1 MTPPEIPP
9 EISEVAGVRLATAQ
23 SGITYQRRDDLMLM
37 CFDKGAAVAGVFTR
51 SSTAA
56 APIAWCRQVL
66 NDNARNEKSKIKA
79 ILCNAGNANAFTGKE
94 GVEAVKICAKAVA
107 EAAGCAANQVII
119 TSTGVIGERLPHENI
134 TPHIAAMVKSAA
146 ADSKN
151 WHEAS
156 KAIGTTDTFPK
167 AISRTAKIG
176 DSAGTDST
184 ITITGIA
191 KGSGM
196 IAPNMATML
205 GFIAT
210 DANLAPPIL
219 QKLLTQLNEV
229 SFNAIT
235 VDGDTSTNDTLI
247 LAATAAAKHK
257 AITRANDPALA
268 DFTTKLLEVMQEL
281 AQLIIRDGE
290 GARKL
295 ITIHVKGAE
304 NDADAKRIG
313 QAIGNSLLVKTAIAG
328 GDANWGRIIM
338 AVGKAGANII
348 QQKLAITIGD
358 INITQDGA
366 RHQDYDEKTLTAYMQ
381 GDAISIEI
389 DLNIAQG
396 QATIWTCDLTERY
409 IAINADY
416 RS

>member
-9 EISEVAGVRLATAQ
+9 EINKIAGVRLATAQ

-56 APIAWCRQVL
+56 APIAWCRQIL
-66 NDNARNEKSKIKA
+66 NDKSKIKA

-94 GVEAVKICAKAVA
+94 GEEAVKICAKAVA
-107 EAAGCAANQVII
+107 EAIGCAPNEVII

-134 TPHIAAMVKSAA
+134 TPHIADMVKSAEA
-146 ADSKN
+146 KN

-156 KAIGTTDTFPK
+156 VAIGTTDTFPK

-176 DSAGTDST
+176 TDT
-184 ITITGIA
+184 VVITGIA

-210 DANLAPPIL
+210 DANLSPPIL

-257 AITRANDPALA
+257 PITRANDPALK

-281 AQLIIRDGE
+281 AKLIVRDGE
-290 GARKL
+290 GARKR

-304 NDADAKRIG
+304 NDSEAKRIG
-313 QAIGNSLLVKTAIAG
+313 LAIGNSPLVKTAIAG

-338 AVGKAGANII
+338 AVGKAGAKII
-348 QQKLAITIGD
+348 PQKLAITIGG

-366 RHQDYDEKTLTAYMQ
+366 RHADYDEDALTAYMQ
-381 GDAISIEI
+381 GDDITIEVN
-389 DLNIAQG
+389 LNIAKG

>member
-1 MTPPEIPP
+1 MQISPLAPKMPPEIRA
-9 EISEVAGVRLATAQ
+9 VAGVRLATAA
-23 SGITYQRRDDLMLM
+23 SGITYHARDDLMLM
-37 CFDKGAAVAGVFTR
+37 CFDKGAAVAAVLTR

-56 APIAWCRQVL
+56 APVAWCRHLL
-66 NDNARNEKSKIKA
+66 NDKVRNAKGNIKA

-94 GVEAVKICAKAVA
+94 GDEAVAICAKAVA
-107 EAAGCAANQVII
+107 EAMECNTSAVML
-119 TSTGVIGERLPHENI
+119 TSTGVIGEKLPHETI

-156 KAIGTTDTFPK
+156 AAIRTTDTFSK
-167 AISRTAKIG
+167 AVSRTAKIG
-176 DSAGTDST
+176 TDT

-210 DANLAPPIL
+210 DAALAPPIL
-219 QKLLTQLNEV
+219 QSLLTQLNEV
-229 SFNAIT
+229 SFNAIS

-247 LAATAAAKHK
+247 LAATAAAKHQP
-257 AITRANDPALA
+257 ITRADDPALA
-268 DFTTKLLEVMQEL
+268 DFITKLLEVMQEL
-281 AQLIIRDGE
+281 AQLIVRDGE
-290 GARKL
+290 GARKF

-304 NDADAKRIG
+304 DDAAAKRIG
-313 QAIGNSLLVKTAIAG
+313 FSIGNSPLVKTAIAG
-328 GDANWGRIIM
+328 GDANWGRIVM
-338 AVGKAGANII
+338 AVGKAGAKII
-348 QQKLAITIGD
+348 PQQLAIAIGG
-358 INITQDGA
+358 IPITQDGK
-366 RHQDYDEKTLTAYMQ
+366 RHENYDEDALTAYMQ
-381 GDAISIEI
+381 GDEISIEVN
-389 DLNIAQG
+389 LNIAHG
-396 QATIWTCDLTERY
+396 QATIWSCDLTDSY

>member
-56 APIAWCRQVL
+56 APIAWCRQIL
-66 NDNARNEKSKIKA
+66 NEKSKIKA

-94 GVEAVKICAKAVA
+94 GEEAVKICAKAVA
-107 EAAGCAANQVII
+107 EAIGCAANEVII

-134 TPHIAAMVKSAA
+134 TPHIAGMVKSAEA
-146 ADSKN
+146 KN

-167 AISRTAKIG
+167 AISRTAQI
-176 DSAGTDST
+176 DDST

-247 LAATAAAKHK
+247 LAATAEATHK
-257 AITRANDPALA
+257 PITRADDPALK
-268 DFTTKLLEVMQEL
+268 DFTKKLLEVMQEL
-281 AQLIIRDGE
+281 AKLIVRDGE

-304 NDADAKRIG
+304 NDSEAKRIG
-313 QAIGNSLLVKTAIAG
+313 LAIGNSLLVKTAIAG

-338 AVGKAGANII
+338 AVGKSGAKII
-348 QQKLAITIGD
+348 PQKLAIAIGD
-358 INITQDGA
+358 IKITQDGK

-381 GDAISIEI
+381 GDDITIEI
-389 DLNIAQG
+389 DLDIAQG

>member
-1 MTPPEIPP
+1 MQTSPLAPKTPPEIR
-9 EISEVAGVRLATAQ
+9 EVAGVRLATAQ

-37 CFDKGAAVAGVFTR
+37 YFDKGAAVAGVFTR

-56 APIAWCRQVL
+56 APIAWCRQIL
-66 NDNARNEKSKIKA
+66 NDKSKIKA

-94 GVEAVKICAKAVA
+94 GEEAVKICAKAVA
-107 EAAGCAANQVII
+107 EAIGCAPNQVII

-134 TPHIAAMVKSAA
+134 TPHIASMVKSAEA
-146 ADSKN
+146 KN

-167 AISRTAKIG
+167 AISRTAQIG
-176 DSAGTDST
+176 DNS

-219 QKLLTQLNEV
+219 QSLLTQLNEV

-247 LAATAAAKHK
+247 LAATAEAAHK
-257 AITRANDPALA
+257 AITRADDPALK
-268 DFTTKLLEVMQEL
+268 DFTKKLLEVMQTL
-281 AQLIIRDGE
+281 AKLIVRDGE

-295 ITIHVKGAE
+295 ITIHIKGAE
-304 NDADAKRIG
+304 NDSEAKRIG
-313 QAIGNSLLVKTAIAG
+313 LAIGNSLLVKTAIAG

-338 AVGKAGANII
+338 AIGKAGANII
-348 QQKLAITIGD
+348 PQKLAIAIGGT
-358 INITQDGA
+358 NITQDGA
-366 RHQDYDEKTLTAYMQ
+366 RHADYDEKTLTAYMQ
-381 GDAISIEI
+381 GDEITIEV
-389 DLNIAQG
+389 DLNIAKG

>member
-9 EISEVAGVRLATAQ
+9 EINKIAGVRLATAQ

-56 APIAWCRQVL
+56 APVAWCRQIL
-66 NDNARNEKSKIKA
+66 NEKSKIKA

-107 EAAGCAANQVII
+107 EAIGCAPNQVII

-134 TPHIAAMVKSAA
+134 TPHIAAMVQSAEA
-146 ADSKN
+146 KN

-176 DSAGTDST
+176 TDS

-219 QKLLTQLNEV
+219 QSLLTQLNEV

-257 AITRANDPALA
+257 PITRANDPALK
-268 DFTTKLLEVMQEL
+268 DFTKKLLEVMQTL
-281 AQLIIRDGE
+281 AKLIVRDGE

-304 NDADAKRIG
+304 NDSEAKRIG
-313 QAIGNSLLVKTAIAG
+313 LAIGNSLLVKTAIAG

-338 AVGKAGANII
+338 AVGKAGAKII
-348 QQKLAITIGD
+348 PQKLAIAIGG
-358 INITQDGA
+358 IKITQDGA
-366 RHQDYDEKTLTAYMQ
+366 RHADYDEDALTAYMQ

-389 DLNIAQG
+389 NLNIAKG

>member
-1 MTPPEIPP
+1 MTPPKISP
-9 EISEVAGVRLATAQ
+9 EIRTIAGVRLATAQ

-37 CFDKGAAVAGVFTR
+37 CFDKGAAVAGVFTC

-56 APIAWCRQVL
+56 APIAWCRQIL
-66 NDNARNEKSKIKA
+66 NEKSKIKA

-94 GVEAVKICAKAVA
+94 GTEAVKICAKAVA
-107 EAAGCAANQVII
+107 EAIGCAANQVII

-134 TPHIAAMVKSAA
+134 TPHIASMVKSAEA
-146 ADSKN
+146 KN
-151 WHEAS
+151 WHQAS
-156 KAIGTTDTFPK
+156 VAIGTTDTFPK

-176 DSAGTDST
+176 TTT

-210 DANLAPPIL
+210 DANLSPPIL

-247 LAATAAAKHK
+247 LAATATAKHK
-257 AITRANDPALA
+257 PIARANDPALK
-268 DFTTKLLEVMQEL
+268 DFTTKLLEVMQTL
-281 AQLIIRDGE
+281 AKLIIRDGE

-304 NDADAKRIG
+304 NDSEAKRIG
-313 QAIGNSLLVKTAIAG
+313 LAIGNSPLVKTAIAG

-338 AVGKAGANII
+338 AVGKSGAKII
-348 QQKLAITIGD
+348 PQKLAIAIGD
-358 INITQDGA
+358 TPITQDGK
-366 RHQDYDEKTLTAYMQ
+366 RHADYDEDALTAYMQ
-381 GDAISIEI
+381 GDEITIEV
-389 DLNIAQG
+389 DLNIAKG

>member
-56 APIAWCRQVL
+56 APVAWCRQVL
-66 NDNARNEKSKIKA
+66 NDNARNDKSKIKA

-94 GVEAVKICAKAVA
+94 GAEAVKICAKAVA
-107 EAAGCAANQVII
+107 EAAGCAPDEVII
-119 TSTGVIGERLPHENI
+119 ASTGVIGERLPHENI
-134 TPHIAAMVKSAA
+134 TPHIAGMVKSAA

-176 DSAGTDST
+176 TDS

-257 AITRANDPALA
+257 AITRPDDPALK
-268 DFTTKLLEVMQEL
+268 DFTKKLLEVMQEL
-281 AQLIIRDGE
+281 AKLIVRDGE
-290 GARKL
+290 GARKR
-295 ITIHVKGAE
+295 ITIHIKGAE
-304 NDADAKRIG
+304 NDSEAKRIG
-313 QAIGNSLLVKTAIAG
+313 LAIGNSLLVKTAIAG

-338 AVGKAGANII
+338 AIGKAGANII
-348 QQKLAITIGD
+348 PQKLAIAIGD
-358 INITQDGA
+358 TKITQDGK
-366 RHQDYDEKTLTAYMQ
+366 RHADYDEKTLTAYMQ
-381 GDAISIEI
+381 GDDITLEVN
-389 DLNIAQG
+389 LNIAQG
-396 QATIWTCDLTERY
+396 TATIWSCDLTERY

>member
-1 MTPPEIPP
+1 MTPPEISP
-9 EISEVAGVRLATAQ
+9 EIRTIAGVRLATAQ

-37 CFDKGAAVAGVFTR
+37 YFDKGAAVAGVFTR

-56 APIAWCRQVL
+56 APIAWCRQIL
-66 NDNARNEKSKIKA
+66 DEKSKIKA

-94 GVEAVKICAKAVA
+94 GEEAVKICAKAVA
-107 EAAGCAANQVII
+107 EAIGCAPNQVII

-134 TPHIAAMVKSAA
+134 TPHIAAMVQSAA

-156 KAIGTTDTFPK
+156 VAIGTTDTFPK

-176 DSAGTDST
+176 TDT
-184 ITITGIA
+184 VVITGIA

-210 DANLAPPIL
+210 DAALSPPIL
-219 QKLLTQLNEV
+219 QSLLTQLNEV

-247 LAATAAAKHK
+247 LAATATAKHK
-257 AITRANDPALA
+257 AITRANDPALK
-268 DFTTKLLEVMQEL
+268 DFTKKLLEVMQEL
-281 AQLIIRDGE
+281 AKLIVRDGE
-290 GARKL
+290 GARKR

-304 NDADAKRIG
+304 NDSEAKRIG
-313 QAIGNSLLVKTAIAG
+313 QAIGNSPLVKTAIAG

-338 AVGKAGANII
+338 AIGKAGANII
-348 QQKLAITIGD
+348 PQKLAITIGGTK
-358 INITQDGA
+358 ITQDGK
-366 RHQDYDEKTLTAYMQ
+366 RHADYDEDALTAYMQ
-381 GDAISIEI
+381 GDTISIEI
-389 DLNIAQG
+389 DLDIAQG

>member
-9 EISEVAGVRLATAQ
+9 EIRTIAGVRLATAQ

-56 APIAWCRQVL
+56 APVAWCRQIL
-66 NDNARNEKSKIKA
+66 NEKNKIKA
-79 ILCNAGNANAFTGKE
+79 ILCNAGNANAFTGEE
-94 GVEAVKICAKAVA
+94 GAEAVKICAKAVA
-107 EAAGCAANQVII
+107 EAIGCAPNQVII

-134 TPHIAAMVKSAA
+134 TPHIASMVQSADA
-146 ADSKN
+146 KN

-156 KAIGTTDTFPK
+156 KAIGTTDTFAK

-210 DANLAPPIL
+210 DANLSPPIL
-219 QKLLTQLNEV
+219 QSLLTQLNEV

-257 AITRANDPALA
+257 PITRPDDPALA

-290 GARKL
+290 GARKR

-313 QAIGNSLLVKTAIAG
+313 QAIGNSPLVKTAIAG

-338 AVGKAGANII
+338 AVGKSGAKII
-348 QQKLAITIGD
+348 PQKLAITIGGT
-358 INITQDGA
+358 NITQDGA
-366 RHQDYDEKTLTAYMQ
+366 RHADYDEDALTAYMQ
-381 GDAISIEI
+381 GDDITLEI

-396 QATIWTCDLTERY
+396 QATIWSCDLTERY

>member
-9 EISEVAGVRLATAQ
+9 EIRTIAGVRLATAQ

-56 APIAWCRQVL
+56 APIAWCRQIL
-66 NDNARNEKSKIKA
+66 NEKSKIKA

-94 GVEAVKICAKAVA
+94 GTEAVKICAKAVA
-107 EAAGCAANQVII
+107 EAIGCAPNQVII

-134 TPHIAAMVKSAA
+134 TPHIADMAQSAA

-176 DSAGTDST
+176 DSA

-210 DANLAPPIL
+210 DANLSPPIL

-247 LAATAAAKHK
+247 LAATAEAAHK
-257 AITRANDPALA
+257 AITRPDDPALK
-268 DFTTKLLEVMQEL
+268 DFTKKLLEVMQTL
-281 AQLIIRDGE
+281 AKLIVRDGE

-304 NDADAKRIG
+304 NDSEAKRIG
-313 QAIGNSLLVKTAIAG
+313 QAIGNSPLVKTAIAG

-338 AVGKAGANII
+338 AIGKAGANII
-348 QQKLAITIGD
+348 PQKLAITIGD
-358 INITQDGA
+358 TPITQDGK
-366 RHQDYDEKTLTAYMQ
+366 RHADYDEDALTAYMQ
-381 GDAISIEI
+381 GDDISIEI

-396 QATIWTCDLTERY
+396 TATIWTCDLTERY

>member
-1 MTPPEIPP
+1 MTPPKISP
-9 EISEVAGVRLATAQ
+9 EIRTIAGVRLATAQ

-37 CFDKGAAVAGVFTR
+37 YFDKGAAVAGVFTR

-56 APIAWCRQVL
+56 APIAWCRQIL
-66 NDNARNEKSKIKA
+66 NDKSKIKA

-94 GVEAVKICAKAVA
+94 GEEAVKICAKAVA
-107 EAAGCAANQVII
+107 EAIGCAPNQVII

-134 TPHIAAMVKSAA
+134 TPHIASMVKSAEA
-146 ADSKN
+146 KN

-167 AISRTAKIG
+167 AISRTAQIG
-176 DSAGTDST
+176 DNS

-247 LAATAAAKHK
+247 LAATAEAAHK
-257 AITRANDPALA
+257 PITRANDPALK
-268 DFTTKLLEVMQEL
+268 DFTKKLLEVMQTL
-281 AQLIIRDGE
+281 AKLIIRDGE

-304 NDADAKRIG
+304 NDSAAKRIG
-313 QAIGNSLLVKTAIAG
+313 LAIGNSPLVKTAIAG

-338 AVGKAGANII
+338 AIGKAGANII
-348 QQKLAITIGD
+348 PQKLAIAIGGT
-358 INITQDGA
+358 NITQDGA
-366 RHQDYDEKTLTAYMQ
+366 RHADYDEKTLTAYMQ
-381 GDAISIEI
+381 GDEISIEI